1 MADTPRFEAI
11 DELTTEELRQRL
23 RSLQA
28 LIASAPVPIAIAHD
42 PDCRFIS
49 ANLALATLLGVPL
62 GRNISMTPADGSP
75 PLYRIQRGGKDLPEK
90 ELPMQLAIA
99 HRASIRNDIEIVR
112 SDGSVAYVQNDVEPL
127 YDTHGEVYG
136 CVSVCVDLTEQK
148 LAQLA
153 LLEADRRKDE
163 FLATLSHELRNP
175 LAPLRSALE
184 VMRLARDKPDVVERA
199 RQTMERQLM
208 QLVRLTDDLLDVAR
222 ITQNKLEMRRE
233 RVDLRSVMHAAVEA
247 ARPAID
253 SQGHSVHLDLPDT
266 PLWADADPTRLAQV
280 FSNLLNNAVKYTAR
294 GGHIHVSAAAEGAD
308 VLLRVQD
315 DGVGIPA
322 GMLPHIF
329 DMFTQFPG
337 HRDRSHGGLGIGLT
351 LARRLVERHGGTIEA
366 TSDGAGHGSVF
377 TVKLPAAVDAPV
389 AARPAAGR
397 SRAPARACRILVAED
412 NPDAREML
420 QLMLSLN
427 GHDVTVASDGVV
439 AVALATEIR
448 PQIAFLD
455 IGMPRMDGYDAA
467 RRIRETLGSSV
478 VLVALTGWGQDED
491 KRRSREAGF
500 NHHLTKP
507 PDPEALEA
515 LIAECGQ
522 ASRVAGG

>member
-1 MADTPRFEAI
+1 MPDTSRFDAI
-11 DELTTEELRQRL
+11 DDLTADELRQRL
-23 RSLQA
+23 RTLQA

-42 PDCRFIS
+42 PSCRFIS

-62 GRNISMTPADGSP
+62 GINISMAPADASAP
-75 PLYRIQRGGKDLPEK
+75 PYRIQRGGKDLPED
-90 ELPMQLAIA
+90 ELPMQLAIGQ
-99 HRASIRNDIEIVR
+99 RASISNDIEIVR
-112 SDGSVAYVQNDVEPL
+112 SDGSVAYVRNDVEPL

-148 LAQLA
+148 LAERA
-153 LLEADRRKDE
+153 LIEADRRKDE

-184 VMRLARDKPDVVERA
+184 VMRLARDKPDVVEKA
-199 RQTMERQLM
+199 RLTMERQLM

-233 RVDLRSVMHAAVEA
+233 RIDLRSVLQAALEA

-253 SQGHSVHLDLPDT
+253 AQAHAVHLDLPDE

-280 FSNLLNNAVKYTAR
+280 LSNLLNNAVKYTTR
-294 GGHIHVSAAAEGAD
+294 GGDIRLSASGSGGNI
-308 VLLRVQD
+308 VLRVLD
-315 DGVGIPA
+315 NGVGIPA
-322 GMLPHIF
+322 DMLPHIF

-366 TSDGAGHGSVF
+366 KSDGPGHGSLF
-377 TVKLPAAVDAPV
+377 TVTLPAAVEAP
-389 AARPAAGR
+389 ATGHAPAGRERPA
-397 SRAPARACRILVAED
+397 ARACRILVADD
-412 NPDAREML
+412 NADALEML
-420 QLMLSLN
+420 QLMLSLY
-427 GHDVTVASDGVV
+427 GHDVTVASDGL
-439 AVALATEIR
+439 VALTLATAIR

-455 IGMPRMDGYDAA
+455 IGMPRMDGYEAA
-467 RRIRETLGSSV
+467 RRIREALGSSV

-500 NHHLTKP
+500 NHHMTKP
-507 PDPEALEA
+507 PDPEALEK
-515 LIAECGQ
+515 LINECGQ
-522 ASRVAGG
+522 LN